1 MDSSIRFIVQA
12 LKNEP
17 VLIMFSGG
25 KDSIVV
31 LDLFMRYFPK
41 EQIKVVH
48 YYFVPCL
55 SIKERV
61 LTWYEEKYNIE
72 IIREPDS
79 KTIALQSGKKSY
91 SQANQEAVL
100 RKKYNVKYLAQGI
113 RKQDSMARRGM
124 LANLPYGIDERNG
137 KLYPIAEWTTKQVM
151 SYIKL
156 NKLMLPVEYSIGW
169 DHDFYIPNATGM
181 LMLKNNFPEDYNKV
195 IAVFPQLESMAKR
208 VEMYGR

>member
-1 MDSSIRFIVQA
+1 METSIKYMAQV
-12 LKNEP
+12 LKDEP
-17 VLIMFSGG
+17 VLVLFSGG
-25 KDSIVV
+25 KDSIVA
-31 LDLFMRYFPK
+31 LDLCMRYFK
-41 EQIKVVH
+41 RSQVEVLH
-48 YYFVPCL
+48 YYFVPDL

-61 LTWYEEKYNIE
+61 LTWYESKYGIK

-91 SQANQEAVL
+91 KQADQEAVI
-100 RKKYNVKYLAQGI
+100 RKKYDVKYLIQGI

-137 KLYPIAEWTTKQVM
+137 KLYPISEWTTKQVI

-156 NKLMLPVEYSIGW
+156 NKLMLPVEYSMGQNR
-169 DHDFYIPNATGM
+169 DFYIPNAEGM

-195 IAVFPQLESMAKR
+195 IAVFPQLEPMAKR